1 MNHLQACGHCPK
13 YEHGDGTQKSHTGC
27 EVYAD
32 VAWVNRIGGCG
43 MFPERDMPE
52 SHKRVGQQKQ
62 KHSDRSYHSKN
73 DSRGKFRRVAE

>member
-1 MNHLQACGHCPK
+1 MDHLAACGHCPK
-13 YEHGDGTQKSHTGC
+13 ETWYGTCLLYLDRS
-27 EVYAD
+27 
-32 VAWVNRIGGCG
+32 WVNRIGGCG

-62 KHSDRSYHSKN
+62 KHYDRPYHSKN